1 MEVKRDILWRV
12 YLSFLGIVV
21 VCIIVLW
28 KAFYIQEFEGKDW
41 RRLADSLHTAI
52 QDVDAERG
60 TIYSEDGEMLSTSLP
75 KYDIYIDFMADGLRE
90 KNGKRFKDNI
100 DSLAISLANLFGD
113 RKAAEYK
120 RDLQRAYATK
130 DRYYLLKKKISFQQ
144 FQQLRTFP
152 LVRLGRNKS
161 GFIADVV
168 PQRLTPFGLLANRTI
183 GLSRE
188 DSTKNV
194 GLEKTYDS
202 VLRGESGKRL
212 IKYVAGGVRVPVE
225 GSEIEP
231 ENGKDIVTTIDV
243 NIQDIAENAL
253 MDMMTK
259 NEALQGS
266 CIVMEVQ
273 TGKIKAIA
281 NLGLHN
287 GSYYEMDNYA
297 IKTSEPGSTIK
308 LITLMNALEDKYV
321 KITDN
326 INIGGGTWDLDG
338 RTIKDD
344 HHSPEVV
351 TIKEAFA
358 HSSNV
363 AMSKLAYQF
372 YVKNPQQYYEHFEKL
387 GLTKKSGLDLKEE
400 FRPTVKNPANKK
412 TWHFQTLASMGFGY
426 DIMLSPIQLLM
437 VYNAVA
443 NNGKMMKP
451 YLVSRIEKD
460 GQVLRTIQ
468 PQVVNEKIC
477 SDETLRQLKECLEE
491 VVISGTGKPV
501 FQGVTYKVA
510 GKTGTAKVNDGVYK
524 YTDGVYQAAF
534 TGYFPAENP
543 KYSCIVVIKNKP
555 HAANY
560 YGGAVA
566 GTVFR
571 EISDKLYVLNLQQ
584 PNNLAAQK
592 RDSSFYRFVGMK
604 NDVQQVSQPFNIPFN
619 NSGNALWLSV
629 VNDSIDN
636 RMWRMNAIADAGKV
650 VPDVK
655 GYGLKDAIN
664 LLENKGLKVV
674 IKGRGKVIAQS
685 ILPGTTVNKG
695 QQIIIQLA

>member
-120 RDLQRAYATK
+120 KDLQRAYATK

-619 NSGNALWLSV
+619 NSGNALWMSV